1 MGVYAPNYPATVTGG
16 KKSSWGFGSVLKGA
30 AEKAAEKAEQ
40 VRAQAKEMSAMAS
53 ERVFTPRGDSAV
65 DLEAAAIK
73 VDEFRQALTAL
84 HVANVEAFL
93 GGSDEELYPRP
104 GAAEAATGAAATA
117 RRLAPLALEA
127 VKVAGYGKVVLGY
140 KVAKGGVAAMLL
152 TPQARHWCP
161 PPRLSF
167 RRCCAAR
174 SV

>member
-1 MGVYAPNYPATVTGG
+1 MGVYAAPLPPPQGHVGVYAPP
-16 KKSSWGFGSVLKGA
+16 SSSGSRWGFSSVLKGA

-40 VRAQAKEMSAMAS
+40 VKAQAKEMSARAS
-53 ERVFTPRGDSAV
+53 EKVFTPRESTV
-65 DLEAAAIK
+65 DPEVAAAK
-73 VDEFRQALTAL
+73 VDEFRRALTAL

-93 GGSDEELYPRP
+93 SGNEQELYPRP

-152 TPQARHWCP
+152 TPQARRH
-161 PPRLSF
+161 
-167 RRCCAAR
+167 
-174 SV
+174 